1 MNSQQIQD
9 KIKDIQS
16 KYQEQIEHSISSGK
30 SEDIARIV
38 QEMQNE
44 MTSLNAMILELNE
57 SSPKEIILPKVLNNN
72 LSDLDLD
79 AIAYKSDLDFFRQL
93 PQKTD
98 YLNAIEQANKDNS
111 QFNSRRS
118 LLSTAMRMSE
128 NVSKPFFKI
137 VDRCRETL
145 KFKAP
150 IEIFV
155 VQDSHFNAAAMPMT
169 DDRVLIYFTSSLLE
183 KFSEEELAFVLGHE
197 MGHIMFGHVN
207 IPINSLAYYFHLLS
221 GRDIIKLKSW
231 QRAAELSADRAGL
244 LCSQDYSAA
253 CTAFFKLSSG
263 ITSNN
268 FKFNVN
274 DYMVQF
280 SDLEHYLKNNKSQN
294 VNEVYSSH
302 PLNPIRL
309 KALEIFKNSE
319 AYGQFIN
326 DQTNVTLKTDES
338 ELLIKSFM
346 DIMEPN
352 YLDDES
358 KSAET
363 IREFMF
369 YSAYMIASADG
380 KMDDKEI
387 KQIAS
392 LMNKEDVTLEVVELS
407 LKDPKQIIED
417 IKATSS
423 KILFELSEIQRSNI
437 VRDLFIVA
445 TADNALTM
453 TEIDTMY
460 NICNVFAVN
469 PYLIEDLIRESNITV
484 EQPSEPLAA

>member
-1 MNSQQIQD
+1 MDSQQIQN
-9 KIKDIQS
+9 KIKEIQQ
-16 KYQEQIEHSISSGK
+16 KYQEQIEHSISAGK

-38 QEMQNE
+38 SEMQSE
-44 MTSLNAMILELNE
+44 MTDLNSLILDLHQTDISTANTQ
-57 SSPKEIILPKVLNNN
+57 KVFSQK

-79 AIAYKSDLDFFRQL
+79 SLAYKSDLEFFRQL
-93 PQKTD
+93 PDKAD

-111 QFNSRRS
+111 RYNSRRS

-128 NVSKPFFKI
+128 NVSKPFYKI
-137 VDRCRETL
+137 VNRCRETL
-145 KFKAP
+145 NFKAP

-155 VQDSHFNAAAMPMT
+155 VQDSLFNAAAMPMT

-207 IPINSLAYYFHLLS
+207 IPINNLMNYYHLLS

-244 LCSQDYSAA
+244 LCSRDYNAA

-268 FKFNVN
+268 FKFNVD
-274 DYMVQF
+274 DYMTQF
-280 SDLEHYLKNNKSQN
+280 ADLEHYLKNTKDQN

-319 AYGQFIN
+319 AYNTLIG
-326 DQTNVTLKTDES
+326 DESPATLKTE
-338 ELLIKSFM
+338 EAEFQIKAFM

-358 KSAET
+358 KTAET

-369 YSAYMIASADG
+369 KCAYMIASS
-380 KMDDKEI
+380 DDNVDDEEM

-407 LKDPKQIIED
+407 LKDKQEIIED
-417 IKATSS
+417 IKAVSS

-437 VRDLFIVA
+437 VRDLFAVA
-445 TADNALTM
+445 TADNVLTM
-453 TEIDTMY
+453 TEIQTMY

-469 PYLIEDLIRESNITV
+469 PYMVEDLVRESNI
-484 EQPSEPLAA
+484 EIQQPEPLAA